1 MKTVA
6 TTPGGDR
13 EIARQI
19 NVLHAEAEQ
28 HRSRCSDAVYEALR
42 AAWQA
47 GHLLIKQKKKIVHG
61 NWELWLERNFE
72 GKVRTAQRY
81 MLLAK
86 AVPDVLQLR
95 GLTLR
100 QAYLRLGIAVA
111 ENPHGSAQ
119 RYAVL
124 PPHAALANRFQRWM
138 RQKQNVGTL
147 PEQERRTL
155 RLDLRPIYDWLVRLF
170 DEDSAKGGA

>member
-6 TTPGGDR
+6 TTPDGDR
-13 EIARQI
+13 EIARRI
-19 NVLHAEAEQ
+19 NALHAEAEQ
-28 HRSRCSDAVYEALR
+28 HRSRCCDAVYEALR

-47 GHLLIKQKKKIVHG
+47 GHLLLKQKRKIVHG

-86 AVPDVLQLR
+86 TVPDVLDLR

-111 ENPHGSAQ
+111 EPPHGSTQ

-138 RQKQNVGTL
+138 RQKQDVGTL

-155 RLDLRPIYDWLVRLF
+155 RHDLRPLYDWLVRLF

>member
-1 MKTVA
+1 VA
-6 TTPGGDR
+6 ITTDDDR
-13 EIARQI
+13 EIARRI
-19 NVLHAEAEQ
+19 NALHAEAEQ
-28 HRSRCSDAVYEALR
+28 HRGRCCDAVFEALH

-47 GHLLIKQKKKIVHG
+47 GYLLIKQKRIVHG

-86 AVPDVLQLR
+86 TVPDVLDLR

-111 ENPHGSAQ
+111 EPPHGSAQ
-119 RYAVL
+119 RYALLQSNL
-124 PPHAALANRFQRWM
+124 PSTR
-138 RQKQNVGTL
+138 
-147 PEQERRTL
+147 
-155 RLDLRPIYDWLVRLF
+155 
-170 DEDSAKGGA
+170 

>member
-1 MKTVA
+1 MA
-6 TTPGGDR
+6 TTPDGDR
-13 EIARQI
+13 EIARRI
-19 NVLHAEAEQ
+19 NALHAEAEQ
-28 HRSRCSDAVYEALR
+28 HRGRCCDAVYEALR

-47 GHLLIKQKKKIVHG
+47 GHLLIKQKKRIVHG

-86 AVPDVLQLR
+86 TVPDVLELR

-111 ENPHGSAQ
+111 EPPTDRRSDMLSCPH
-119 RYAVL
+119 
-124 PPHAALANRFQRWM
+124 M
-138 RQKQNVGTL
+138 RL
-147 PEQERRTL
+147 
-155 RLDLRPIYDWLVRLF
+155 
-170 DEDSAKGGA
+170 

>member
-6 TTPGGDR
+6 TTPDVDR
-13 EIARQI
+13 EIARRI
-19 NVLHAEAEQ
+19 NALHAEAEQ
-28 HRSRCSDAVYEALR
+28 HRSRCCDAVYGALR

-47 GHLLIKQKKKIVHG
+47 GHLLLKQKRKIVHG

-86 AVPDVLQLR
+86 SVPDILQLR

-100 QAYLRLGIAVA
+100 QAYLRLGIAVT
-111 ENPHGSAQ
+111 ENPHGQ
-119 RYAVL
+119 ERRFAVL

-138 RQKQNVGTL
+138 RRKEDVRAL

-155 RLDLRPIYDWLVRLF
+155 RRDLRPLYDWLDRLF
-170 DEDSAKGGA
+170 NEESP

>member
-6 TTPGGDR
+6 TTPDGDR
-13 EIARQI
+13 EIAQRI
-19 NVLHAEAEQ
+19 NALHAEAEQ
-28 HRSRCSDAVYEALR
+28 HRSRCCDAVYEALR

-47 GHLLIKQKKKIVHG
+47 GHLLLKQKRKIVHG

-111 ENPHGSAQ
+111 ENPHGSTQ

-124 PPHAALANRFQRWM
+124 PPHASLANRIQRWI
-138 RQKQNVGTL
+138 RQKQDVGTL

-155 RLDLRPIYDWLVRLF
+155 RHDLRPFYDWLVRLF
-170 DEDSAKGGA
+170 DEDNAKWGA